1 MAHPLF
7 PDSETNFCQM
17 GNWPG
22 SAACPNWR
30 HTCTLANERN
40 RQLFN
45 DELRLGLPY
54 FYFSLE
60 RLLFRLGVL
69 TYSYFVRA
77 TTIEVNGTTL
87 YSDFWG
93 SEAGGILHCSS

>member
-1 MAHPLF
+1 MADKKAEKNLF
-7 PDSETNFCQM
+7 
-17 GNWPG
+17 
-22 SAACPNWR
+22 
-30 HTCTLANERN
+30 CTLAKERN

-45 DELRLGLPY
+45 DDLRFGLPRISY
-54 FYFSLE
+54 
-60 RLLFRLGVL
+60 LLKATTFRLGVL